1 MDNTTQASQSGGLP
15 KAKPTLPPKPGLTP
29 KPFSLQKKST
39 IRSVSAPKTATKT
52 APTPK
57 SPTPLTEK
65 SEAKS
70 YPTNAVIT
78 PAKKLP
84 QPTSA
89 SAPKTQPAGVPPK
102 SQPEATKAS
111 EAPPENKSGLGS
123 EMVAPDPTTKTT
135 PPIEELKSESVQKDS
150 VIQTN
155 HKTSSEA
162 VASSEQK
169 DGEEKQSETPVPVT
183 QMTEESSS
191 NSFSANS
198 SVYKCG
204 STRKRLPKELTSK
217 FESGGVPLPPQP
229 SKATSKPIT
238 KDDSDK
244 PEYSDTQQSPA
255 TPEPPIR
262 ESDAPNEV
270 FTRGNSIKK
279 RISRL
284 FDSVSQPDVPT
295 KREDPEILNGIGGV
309 KEQIKNWAAETG
321 PEDQKVEKK
330 PQAVARVLSKGFQ
343 PVDEKSPETS
353 RLEVPPA
360 EETATQPVDAHST
373 VSSPTRS
380 QIEPPKEV
388 RTEDK
393 YLENAT
399 ETHAEF
405 DKPKEDVQP
414 QRNDVVAADE
424 KDLTTDG
431 ALKKKRKA
439 KRRSVRFGTVVA
451 DDGGPPLMLS
461 LEPESSED
469 EKQKE
474 DVEAENKEEAVAPM
488 PIYRRVGILQRKDEE
503 TQIQETLKHQQFQQ
517 RQKEEESEEARLKME
532 EAQKQIEEEEA
543 KEKEKAKQKELEK
556 KQLEEERREMER
568 LREEK
573 IEKERQ
579 MELLRQRQIEEEIN
593 KERLRLEEE
602 KRNEEIMREERKRQ
616 RQKEEEE
623 RLIQKQKL
631 EERRETELELMRQ
644 RKEEERLRQ
653 EQIEQQKLKQEA
665 EEKEKLKRLEEE
677 EKIKGRE
684 LEEQRM
690 KELEL
695 LRQRKEEEERLRQEQ
710 MEQQKL
716 KQEAEEKL
724 RRLEEE
730 EKIKRKELEEQRM
743 KELELLRQRKEEEER
758 LRQEQM
764 EQQKLKQEAEE
775 KLRRLEEEEKIKRRE
790 LEEQRMKELELLRQR
805 KEEEERLRQEQ
816 MEQQKLKQEAEEKLR
831 RLEEEEKIK
840 RKELEEQRM
849 KELEL
854 LRQRKAEEERL
865 RQEQMEQQKLKQ
877 EAEEKLRRLEEEE
890 KIKRRELE
898 EQRMKELELL
908 RQRKAEEE
916 RLRQEQMEQQ
926 KLKQE
931 AEEKLRRLEEEE
943 KIKRKEHEEQRM
955 KELELLR
962 QRKAEE
968 ERLRQEQM
976 EQQKLKQEAEEEER
990 LRQED
995 EERKRKE
1002 LGRIMQQEK
1011 EQEKERKMIEKRK
1024 IQMEKEKAEEL
1035 KRKMQ
1040 EDLEKQRA
1048 EEPSK
1053 KLRTDEENDKAGEN
1067 LINFDTEDYSQKSEP
1082 LFSPSSNI
1090 SENTKSPIDT
1100 IYDDFSVQ
1108 NPLLDVDFDDFSV
1121 KPRRW
1126 TPLPR
1131 LETAPISSSKT
1142 VEPVNKDNWLVPFD
1156 SEPRKSQQQKLSEQA
1171 GKTLVPT
1178 PAPDSPKKEKLE
1190 QLLIDLGVKEK
1201 VEEQRPV
1208 EDQFES
1214 AEMKMEVED
1223 EGDEEEDEEKMEN
1236 GSEVAMKEDEDEEED
1251 EKEPHVYSYS
1261 INNEDEPI
1269 EALFHS
1275 EPPQQDGISEQ
1286 TLKPD
1291 SPTPISD
1298 PVPDVSSEDVD
1309 CTDSQREPDLAP
1321 FPEIS
1326 TPLLDTSTQ
1335 RSKAVLS
1342 RRRTRSRPSRSLRL
1356 GSIKAARVELNI
1368 HDAEKGAESNEN
1380 ESDSEEEHPK
1390 SKPASSP
1397 PTSTQKV
1404 PMFPGLSPAAL
1415 LAGIKK
1421 KTGGGAAGP
1430 GERTAKDK
1438 GPQEK
1443 ESQNKEVASSL
1454 SQISGS
1460 PRLPA
1465 HLAGAA
1471 RVLPPN
1477 DSKAGSAASSPAW
1490 LKELKSKKRM
1500 SQHNGET

>member
-1 MDNTTQASQSGGLP
+1 MSGELSVNGQALVFSEHYFLFCSPFPVHLVVRDARAEAGGAEGVSAAGWRSSSGRTSSYYLREDTRDKAMDSTTQASQSGGLP
-15 KAKPTLPPKPGLTP
+15 KTKPALPPKPSLTP
-29 KPFSLQKKST
+29 KPFSLQKKTT

-52 APTPK
+52 VPTPK
-57 SPTPLTEK
+57 SPTPQTEK

-70 YPTNAVIT
+70 CPTNAVIT

-111 EAPPENKSGLGS
+111 EATPQNKSGLGS

-135 PPIEELKSESVQKDS
+135 PPIEERKSESVQKDS

-155 HKTSSEA
+155 HKTPSEA

-169 DGEEKQSETPVPVT
+169 DGEEKQSDTPVPVT

-191 NSFSANS
+191 NSFLANS

-244 PEYSDTQQSPA
+244 PESSDTQQSPA

-262 ESDAPNEV
+262 ESDALNED
-270 FTRGNSIKK
+270 FTSGNSIKK

-330 PQAVARVLSKGFQ
+330 PQAVASVHSKGFQ

-373 VSSPTRS
+373 VSPPTRS
-380 QIEPPKEV
+380 QIVPPKEA

-399 ETHAEF
+399 ETHAEI

-414 QRNDVVAADE
+414 QRNDVAADDE
-424 KDLTTDG
+424 KDLSIDG
-431 ALKKKRKA
+431 ALKRKRKA

-474 DVEAENKEEAVAPM
+474 DAEAENKEEAVAPM

-543 KEKEKAKQKELEK
+543 REKEKAKQKELEK
-556 KQLEEERREMER
+556 KQLEERREMER
-568 LREEK
+568 LRDEK

-593 KERLRLEEE
+593 KERLGLEKE

-616 RQKEEEE
+616 RQKKEEE

-631 EERRETELELMRQ
+631 EEERRETELELMRQ
-644 RKEEERLRQ
+644 RKEEEERLRQ
-653 EQIEQQKLKQEA
+653 EKMEQQKLKQEA
-665 EEKEKLKRLEEE
+665 EEKEKLRRLEEE
-677 EKIKGRE
+677 EKIKRRE
-684 LEEQRM
+684 LEEQRTKELELLRQRKEEEERLRQEQMEQRKLKQEAEEKEKLRRVEEEEKIKRRELKEQRM

-710 MEQQKL
+710 MEQ
-716 KQEAEEKL
+716 
-724 RRLEEE
+724 
-730 EKIKRKELEEQRM
+730 
-743 KELELLRQRKEEEER
+743 
-758 LRQEQM
+758 
-764 EQQKLKQEAEE
+764 
-775 KLRRLEEEEKIKRRE
+775 
-790 LEEQRMKELELLRQR
+790 
-805 KEEEERLRQEQ
+805 
-816 MEQQKLKQEAEEKLR
+816 
-831 RLEEEEKIK
+831 
-840 RKELEEQRM
+840 
-849 KELEL
+849 
-854 LRQRKAEEERL
+854 
-865 RQEQMEQQKLKQ
+865 
-877 EAEEKLRRLEEEE
+877 
-890 KIKRRELE
+890 
-898 EQRMKELELL
+898 
-908 RQRKAEEE
+908 
-916 RLRQEQMEQQ
+916 
-926 KLKQE
+926 
-931 AEEKLRRLEEEE
+931 
-943 KIKRKEHEEQRM
+943 
-955 KELELLR
+955 
-962 QRKAEE
+962 
-968 ERLRQEQM
+968 
-976 EQQKLKQEAEEEER
+976 KLKQEAEEEER

-995 EERKRKE
+995 EERKRKD

-1011 EQEKERKMIEKRK
+1011 EQEEERKMIDKRK

-1090 SENTKSPIDT
+1090 SENTKSPIDN

-1156 SEPRKSQQQKLSEQA
+1156 SEPWKSQQQKLSEQA

-1190 QLLIDLGVKEK
+1190 QLLIDPGVKEK

-1214 AEMKMEVED
+1214 AEIKMEEED
-1223 EGDEEEDEEKMEN
+1223 EGNEEEDEEKMEN
-1236 GSEVAMKEDEDEEED
+1236 GSEVAIKEDEDEEED
-1251 EKEPHVYSYS
+1251 EKEPHVYSYP

-1380 ESDSEEEHPK
+1380 ESDSEEEPPK

-1421 KTGGGAAGP
+1421 KTGGGAAGA

-1477 DSKAGSAASSPAW
+1477 DSKNGSAASSPAW